1 MRAIHLKTCKKVQ
14 KTRKHTPV
22 MSDYCFYYQPSKYVH
37 TLEPSNNI
45 AFPVNSFVHMKMTSL
60 SVETSRRSHSNSN
73 RLHSP
78 NCASEE
84 IRGNDVICGRGKVD
98 HGTLGLL

>member
-1 MRAIHLKTCKKVQ
+1 
-14 KTRKHTPV
+14 
-22 MSDYCFYYQPSKYVH
+22 MSDYCFYYQPTKHVY

-45 AFPVNSFVHMKMTSL
+45 AFQVDSSVHMKMTSP
-60 SVETSRRSHSNSN
+60 SVETSRSSHGNSN
-73 RLHSP
+73 RLQSP
-78 NCASEE
+78 HCSSEE